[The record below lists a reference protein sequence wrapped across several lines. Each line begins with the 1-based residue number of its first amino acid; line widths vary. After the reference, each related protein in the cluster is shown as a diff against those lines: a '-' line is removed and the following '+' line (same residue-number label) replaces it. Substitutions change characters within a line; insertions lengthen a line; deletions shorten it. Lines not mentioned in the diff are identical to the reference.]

1 MEDTVIQ
8 NALPL
13 IHVGFQDGIYIGRSI
28 MNKILLNMN
37 CPSEVSVHQEGVA

>member
-13 IHVGFQDGIYIGRSI
+13 IHVGFEDGIYIGRSI
-28 MNKILLNMN
+28 MNKISMN
-37 CPSEVSVHQEGVA
+37 YPSEVSVHQGVE